1 MIPKAKLILGPPGCG
16 KTYRLIEEIKAAL
29 VQGAHPSRIG
39 VISFTRKAIEEMV
52 TRACAEFQLEPKD
65 FPFMRTSHSF
75 GFRGLGLQPTDIMN
89 KQDYDNIGEMVG
101 LTFEGKMTNNLEDGL
116 SLPSIGGSG
125 AVYLQMVGRAR
136 LRMVDLNTEF
146 NETADR
152 SLFYPKLVQLHE
164 QIEEYKRVT
173 NKFDYVD
180 MIDKY
185 IQVGEP
191 PALDYLFIDEA
202 QDFTPLQWE
211 MAAKIADASDQVFI
225 AGDDDQAI
233 HRWTGVDVS
242 VFNTSTDQVE
252 VLEQSY
258 RIPASVHRLA
268 VTIANRIE
276 DRHVKV
282 FKPRKEEGTVEW
294 VTYLDEIPLYE
305 GSWTIMARTNGYV
318 HDLAKRIKE
327 MGFKYSLKGRPSVS
341 EKLVANLYTWDDL
354 CAGKSVGLQRIKD
367 LYSSVPKQGQNAVV
381 KRGSTQ
387 MLDLLAPDAELNMD
401 RLQEEFGLLAGP
413 EQSAYEV
420 MRVGG
425 AERDYI
431 DAMERRGDDLLSE
444 PRIKLS
450 TFHAMKGGEDDNCVV
465 YLASTKACAE
475 SDHPDDEHR
484 AFYVAVTRARHNLY
498 ILQSNNKYRYTI

>member
-1 MIPKAKLILGPPGCG
+1 
-16 KTYRLIEEIKAAL
+16 
-29 VQGAHPSRIG
+29 
-39 VISFTRKAIEEMV
+39 
-52 TRACAEFQLEPKD
+52 
-65 FPFMRTSHSF
+65 
-75 GFRGLGLQPTDIMN
+75 
-89 KQDYDNIGEMVG
+89 
-101 LTFEGKMTNNLEDGL
+101 
-116 SLPSIGGSG
+116 
-125 AVYLQMVGRAR
+125 
-136 LRMVDLNTEF
+136 
-146 NETADR
+146 
-152 SLFYPKLVQLHE
+152 
-164 QIEEYKRVT
+164 
-173 NKFDYVD
+173 
-180 MIDKY
+180 
-185 IQVGEP
+185 
-191 PALDYLFIDEA
+191 
-202 QDFTPLQWE
+202 
-211 MAAKIADASDQVFI
+211 
-225 AGDDDQAI
+225 
-233 HRWTGVDVS
+233 
-242 VFNTSTDQVE
+242 VFNTCTNQVE

-268 VTIANRIE
+268 VDIAKRID
-276 DRHVKV
+276 DRHIKV
-282 FKPRKEEGTVEW
+282 FKPREEEGTVEW
-294 VTYLDEIPLYE
+294 VTYLDEIPLHE

-401 RLQEEFGLLAGP
+401 RLQKEFGLLAGP

-425 AERDYI
+425 AEQDYI

-465 YLASTKACAE
+465 YLASTKACVE
-475 SDHPDDEHR
+475 SDYPDDEHR

-498 ILQSNNKYRYTI
+498 ILQSNNNYRYTI